1 MSKLIRNTQK
11 KFAKMERGQVLVIV
25 ALAAVVLIAIVGL
38 ALDVGT
44 LFIGNARLRRAVDSA
59 ALAAA
64 LQYRIDPTTEL
75 TKSATEFM
83 LLNGITLDAAHP
95 LTVESC
101 EDDPPPADLCD
112 PDVPRKLVRVSATA
126 TVRLA
131 FLPVIGINTADISA
145 TATSEAAS
153 LDLVLVLD
161 RSESMTNDVEVGESM
176 RDPSYCN
183 IHPEEGKTGNENA
196 GGCQPFNGVQD
207 AAVEF
212 VQSTYLFFT
221 YDRIAI
227 VTFDQNAQVV
237 MDFSND
243 QGDIISTIRDLT
255 VFQGEETGA
264 DAIYPNGNPSRYYGS
279 DVFVPDPD
287 PADYLGMT
295 CQQIWDDTDP
305 NYPNPSP
312 CTTTNIGEALRVAGN
327 VFADKGR
334 EQALWAV
341 VLLTDGMANAGYFNA
356 DGTPATCPRDTWPD
370 VAQKPIYCNDADS
383 TTRHYLPAGSAE
395 YDADDYAYNM
405 ADFVGKPADQHGQ
418 DAFIFTV
425 GLGDLVRGADFLQPG
440 NKYPGEEF
448 LKYAADVGKGVYQYA
463 RVSEDLGPIFL
474 KIAENIA
481 TRLTH

>member
-1 MSKLIRNTQK
+1 
-11 KFAKMERGQVLVIV
+11 MERGQVLVIV
-25 ALAAVVLIAIVGL
+25 ALSAVVLIAIVGL

-64 LQYRIDPTTEL
+64 LQYRKDPTTEL
-75 TKSATEFM
+75 TKTATEFM

-101 EDDPPPADLCD
+101 EDVPPPADLCD

-126 TVRLA
+126 TIRLA
-131 FLPVIGINTADISA
+131 FLPVIGINSVSTSA

-161 RSESMTNDVEVGESM
+161 RSESMTNDVVVGDPM

-183 IHPEEGKTGNENA
+183 IHPEMGKAGNENA
-196 GGCQPFNGVQD
+196 GGCQPFNEVQD
-207 AAVEF
+207 AAVKF
-212 VQSTYLFFT
+212 VQSPYLFFT

-227 VTFDQNAQVV
+227 VTFGQNAQVV

-243 QGDIISTIRDLT
+243 PGDVISTIRNLT
-255 VFQGEETGA
+255 VFQGEETDA
-264 DAIYPNGNPSRYYGS
+264 DPTGINAIYPNGNPSRYYGS
-279 DVFVPDPD
+279 DDFIPDPD

-295 CQQIWDDTDP
+295 CQQIRDDTDP

-312 CTTTNIGEALRVAGN
+312 CTTTNIGEALRKAGN
-327 VFADKGR
+327 VFADTGR
-334 EQALWAV
+334 KQALWAV
-341 VLLTDGMANAGYFNA
+341 VLLTDGMANAGYFND

-370 VAQKPIYCNDADS
+370 VAQKPIYCNDANS
-383 TTRHYLPAGSAE
+383 MTRHYLPAGSAE
-395 YDADDYAYNM
+395 YDADDYAYAM

-418 DAFIFTV
+418 NAFIFSV
-425 GLGDLVRGADFLQPG
+425 GLGNLVQDDHFIQSVGHYSKADG
-440 NKYPGEEF
+440 KYYPGEEF
-448 LKYAADVGKGVYQYA
+448 LEYAADVGRGVYYYA
-463 RVSEDLGPIFL
+463 PDASKLGEIFL